1 MIEEIKKLER
11 KDITKIKKDDYY
23 SKYFEELP
31 DERKTELPMT
41 EKEKENIRLLATH
54 KISFKKI
61 PEEERTELVSY
72 VAAITNPQNRKALPK
87 ANRSR
92 RVILKALSRCGE
104 TILNLDK
111 DEITKGML
119 EYALKHISENGGEVL
134 RLFPDKMKTY
144 KTCLAAVQKSSA
156 ALMFV
161 PEEHR
166 SAELCEKAIL
176 SLNPLDESGEGIT
189 YYITNSDVLM
199 QLLPLLTEK
208 FETLNIID
216 CINPKTM
223 NVEIAEWLVK
233 DTGECINSIPQNL
246 QTEKLLNIALKKL
259 EFDEIYWKNIRADI
273 IKPGIFEQAIKT
285 SSEYFRSI
293 PKDKL
298 TPELCLLQQTQYP
311 FEFYCANLP
320 EAIKNTCNPFS
331 LNRKIYELMRIDL
344 SYAQTMK
351 LYQGEKVSVMDK
363 KTKQRRVFS
372 FDPKHQKVSIKPDIF
387 IVGSLTTSKQKK
399 GLNK

>member
-1 MIEEIKKLER
+1 M
-11 KDITKIKKDDYY
+11 D
-23 SKYFEELP
+23 
-31 DERKTELPMT
+31 
-41 EKEKENIRLLATH
+41 
-54 KISFKKI
+54 
-61 PEEERTELVSY
+61 
-72 VAAITNPQNRKALPK
+72 
-87 ANRSR
+87 
-92 RVILKALSRCGE
+92 E

-372 FDPKHQKVSIKPDIF
+372 FDPKHQKVSIQ
-387 IVGSLTTSKQKK
+387 T
-399 GLNK
+399 

>member
-72 VAAITNPQNRKALPK
+72 VATITNPQNLKAVPK

-144 KTCLAAVQKSSA
+144 KTCLAAVQ
-156 ALMFV
+156 
-161 PEEHR
+161 
-166 SAELCEKAIL
+166 
-176 SLNPLDESGEGIT
+176 
-189 YYITNSDVLM
+189 
-199 QLLPLLTEK
+199 
-208 FETLNIID
+208 
-216 CINPKTM
+216 
-223 NVEIAEWLVK
+223 
-233 DTGECINSIPQNL
+233 
-246 QTEKLLNIALKKL
+246 
-259 EFDEIYWKNIRADI
+259 
-273 IKPGIFEQAIKT
+273 
-285 SSEYFRSI
+285 
-293 PKDKL
+293 
-298 TPELCLLQQTQYP
+298 
-311 FEFYCANLP
+311 
-320 EAIKNTCNPFS
+320 
-331 LNRKIYELMRIDL
+331 
-344 SYAQTMK
+344 
-351 LYQGEKVSVMDK
+351 
-363 KTKQRRVFS
+363 
-372 FDPKHQKVSIKPDIF
+372 
-387 IVGSLTTSKQKK
+387 
-399 GLNK
+399 